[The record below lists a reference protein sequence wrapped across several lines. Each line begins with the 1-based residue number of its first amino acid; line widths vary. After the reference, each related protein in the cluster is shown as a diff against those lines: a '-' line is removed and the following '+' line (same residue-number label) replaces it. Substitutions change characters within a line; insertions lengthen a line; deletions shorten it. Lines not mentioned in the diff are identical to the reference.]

1 MPIAVT
7 GALAFHI
14 QAVSMS
20 YTPMP
25 IAVTGPGRFN
35 KTEPAALESDKGSDE
50 PDPCAGARLCQQTFP
65 LGEKCASPGGFC
77 FIGRNFL

>member
-1 MPIAVT
+1 MSIHHTWFFALYTPIPIAVT

-25 IAVTGPGRFN
+25 IAVTGPGCFN

-50 PDPCAGARLCQQTFP
+50 PDPCA
-65 LGEKCASPGGFC
+65 
-77 FIGRNFL
+77 